1 MFSIVARGS
10 SLLLIRTPERLMGL
24 GQGNAVLHC
33 EVNSTDVLRAS
44 SSKYGSSIVGLG
56 VVVDVIVFVGVFM
69 LFLAADG
76 AGLANKQFLFQ

>member
-33 EVNSTDVLRAS
+33 EVNSTDVLVRLLLNM
-44 SSKYGSSIVGLG
+44 GPPIVGLG

>member
-44 SSKYGSSIVGLG
+44 SSKYGSSYSGVGGHRRRHSVCRG
-56 VVVDVIVFVGVFM
+56 VYVV
-69 LFLAADG
+69 LAPC
-76 AGLANKQFLFQ
+76 

>member
-33 EVNSTDVLRAS
+33 EVNSTDVLVRLLLNM
-44 SSKYGSSIVGLG
+44 GPPIVGLG

-69 LFLAADG
+69 LFLLNADD
-76 AGLANKQFLFQ
+76 AGML

>member
-33 EVNSTDVLRAS
+33 EVNSTDELVRLLLNMGPLYSGVGGRRRRHCVCRGVYVVL
-44 SSKYGSSIVGLG
+44 GC
-56 VVVDVIVFVGVFM
+56 
-69 LFLAADG
+69 
-76 AGLANKQFLFQ
+76 

>member
-33 EVNSTDVLRAS
+33 EVNSTDVLVRLLLNM
-44 SSKYGSSIVGLG
+44 GPP
-56 VVVDVIVFVGVFM
+56 
-69 LFLAADG
+69 
-76 AGLANKQFLFQ
+76 